1 MPRYSL
7 FLALAALLGACSPKA
22 DKTCPTTD
30 QAECLDAGMVS
41 YDSGIGAILNARCT
55 PCHAAG
61 GVEDSIILTDY
72 THASG
77 ERMSIVGQLVTC
89 SMPPDGSPQLSADER
104 TQILTWLSCGAPK

>member
-7 FLALAALLGACSPKA
+7 FLALASLLGACSPKA

-30 QAECLDAGMVS
+30 QAECLDAATVS
-41 YDSGIGAILNARCT
+41 YDGDIGVILNARCT
-55 PCHAAG
+55 PCHATG
-61 GVEDSIILTDY
+61 GVESTIILTDY
-72 THASG
+72 AHASG
-77 ERMSIVGQLVTC
+77 EQMSIAGQLVTC